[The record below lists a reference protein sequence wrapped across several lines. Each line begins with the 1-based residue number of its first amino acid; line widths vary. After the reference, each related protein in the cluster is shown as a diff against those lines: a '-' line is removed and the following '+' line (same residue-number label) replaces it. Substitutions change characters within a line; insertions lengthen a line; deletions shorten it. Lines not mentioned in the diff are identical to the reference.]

1 MSRKNKAYRAWYFQN
16 QDGTPQGAWD
26 AAWANQQGCF
36 ASRKHEEQ
44 QARIEELNAL
54 AESFDALL
62 ASRKHEEQQARI
74 DELEAENKVLLSGVK
89 DCYEL
94 MNCGFEDVA
103 ADMLA
108 ALLESSDG

>member
-54 AESFDALL
+54 AESFDALDKARMAEVERLREAVERL
-62 ASRKHEEQQARI
+62 AKIAPQNNARKQI
-74 DELEAENKVLLSGVK
+74 
-89 DCYEL
+89 
-94 MNCGFEDVA
+94 
-103 ADMLA
+103 LA
-108 ALLESSDG
+108 ALEDSNDE